1 MANHN
6 KSGERTHSGESSQTG
21 WRCWSTEGWRG
32 RWKEGAEE
40 GEDDVE
46 DGEDGV
52 EKIEDDVEEGD
63 NNADVGWFTFNF
75 REGERKAKVSVFPKS
90 RAQERSFNILPASEW
105 QTFEKFSVVQDF
117 NILMFFILE
126 CFLFRFNILMFRF
139 NILKF
144 LLLECF
150 LFRSQHMRGPTRG
163 RGALSR
169 W

>member
-40 GEDDVE
+40 GDD
-46 DGEDGV
+46 GAEDGV

-117 NILMFFILE
+117 NILMFLILE

-150 LFRSQHMRGPTRG
+150 LFRSRHMRDPTRG